1 MIKRLLL
8 LSILFSLVSL
18 TKASIRLKVG
28 ETETLNIGYI
38 SQLQGCQWTISR
50 PDDVVFL
57 STPQSYSTQV
67 TIKAVHGFPSTSPC
81 IVQCKYYYLEAD
93 PTTGRY
99 IYSRTGYKDWYIYV
113 DEVKPNSISI
123 YPTDVTFNINE
134 SRYLTATIYPSDA
147 SDDVLTWNVYG
158 SGVISYSKINNNK
171 ISILAIGSGDASV
184 IVKTSNGLEAT
195 CKVKVSK
202 IEPTGVSLS
211 PQNMSLSVGDTK
223 RLTATL
229 TPTYA
234 ETTLK
239 WSSNDKKIANV
250 TSAGYVEGIGQGKTK
265 ITVTTAN
272 GYSASCDVTVTPQPD
287 SISIPEFLSLKIG
300 TNKSLIPVLYPA
312 NSTSTYTWSSN
323 NNKIA
328 TVSTAGVVTG
338 VAVGT
343 TQIKV
348 STSNGKSA
356 ICKVE
361 IKDHE
366 QPEKIKL
373 NKNLIKLAEGYYF
386 DLIPTVEPDDA
397 VVTYAWT
404 TSDKSVATVSSAGR
418 VTAIKTGKAIITVN
432 TQNDK
437 SYTCE
442 IQVVRPTDNMN
453 ALKVSPKVTHL
464 KSLVTESLKQIITK

>member
-18 TKASIRLKVG
+18 MKASIRLQVG
-28 ETETLNIGYI
+28 ETETLNIGYV
-38 SQLQGCQWTISR
+38 SRLQGCQWTISR

-81 IVQCKYYYLEAD
+81 IVQCKYYYWDTD
-93 PTTGRY
+93 PTTGK
-99 IYSRTGYKDWYIYV
+99 YSYLRSDFKDWYVYV
-113 DEVKPNSISI
+113 DEVKPKSISI
-123 YPTDVTFNINE
+123 YPRSVTLNINE
-134 SRYLTATIYPSDA
+134 SQNLTATVEPSDA

-158 SGVISYSKINNNK
+158 TGVINYSKLSNNK
-171 ISILAIGSGDASV
+171 ISITARSSGDASV
-184 IVKTSNGLEAT
+184 VVTTSNGLEAT
-195 CKVKVSK
+195 CNVKVNK

-211 PQNMSLSVGDTK
+211 STNMSLGIGDTK
-223 RLTATL
+223 RLNAII

-239 WSSNDKKIANV
+239 WKSDDTKIANV
-250 TSAGYVEGIGQGKTK
+250 TSDGYVKGIGQGKTK

-272 GYSASCDVTVTPQPD
+272 GYSASCDVTVTPQPESVSIPD
-287 SISIPEFLSLKIG
+287 SISLKIG
-300 TNKSLIPVLYPA
+300 AKKTLTPVLHPS

-328 TVSTAGVVTG
+328 TVSTTGVVSG
-338 VAVGT
+338 VAAGT
-343 TQIKV
+343 AKITV

-356 ICKVE
+356 VCKVE
-361 IKDHE
+361 VKEHE
-366 QPEKIKL
+366 QPENIKL
-373 NKNLIKLAEGYYF
+373 NKKSIKLAEGYYF
-386 DLIPTVEPDDA
+386 DLIPTVEPNDA
-397 VVTYAWT
+397 VATYVWT

-418 VTAIKTGKAIITVN
+418 VTAIKKGKAIITVN
-432 TQNDK
+432 TQNNK

-442 IQVVRPTDNMN
+442 IQVVTTTENMN
-453 ALKVSPKVTHL
+453 TLKVSPKVTHL
-464 KSLVTESLKQIITK
+464 KSLVTESLKQITSK